1 MRWNVCGGELGGL
14 EIPFTLADMKKI
26 NSKIDNGKD
35 KQSNIIF
42 LFPFDNKDVI

>member
-1 MRWNVCGGELGGL
+1 MCEGGGGWVGGELRFLHRSGQEENQL
-14 EIPFTLADMKKI
+14 QDKK
-26 NSKIDNGKD
+26 NGKD